1 MNQIKRV
8 FFALVA
14 CLCGQVWGASGSF
27 QFVEGTV
34 DIVRADGRR
43 DTARKGA
50 ELSEGDS
57 VVSGRDAHAQIVMA
71 DDTVIAV
78 RPETQLRIE
87 AFRFAGDADPAP
99 QSIIGLLKGT
109 FRTLTGR
116 IARMTRGVA
125 VVRTPNATIGVRG
138 TDHEPAY
145 IPPPAPGETPV
156 APPGTY
162 DKVNEGAVYIETEA
176 GRIELAANEVGF
188 ASLETMAPPV
198 RLPSVPQFLRG
209 DGGLRAGRATAQER
223 EGAEEERGRGA
234 RPVQITQAM
243 RDFAARVPLPPA
255 IIAAVKEGDL
265 DPRIL
270 AATVPAPAGVA
281 VAGGDLSPGGF
292 LGSGGGVVGAGEDP
306 VAVLLSSGVP
316 VAITSREFAYV
327 RNGSRIVDGGQAR
340 TIDGA
345 EVRWGIY
352 AGGSIV
358 DARGSRSPQFFHAMA
373 ARDATPLSNLSGTAT
388 YSSVLGYTKPVNEA
402 GELGGRIIN
411 GRSAVTVDF
420 ASARVTGYELSVIDA
435 RGHQFDGQYSG
446 NGVPLAQFLGSA
458 GLQLSTKCS
467 QGCNGSG
474 TGNAHGV
481 VVGPRG
487 GGLITSY
494 DIRAG
499 GKGVTGS
506 VVLGR

>member
-1 MNQIKRV
+1 MIHIKRV
-8 FFALVA
+8 FLVLVA
-14 CLCGQVWGASGSF
+14 CVCGQVWGASGSF
-27 QFVEGTV
+27 QFVEGAV
-34 DIVRADGRR
+34 DVVRPDGRR
-43 DTARKGA
+43 DAARKGA
-50 ELSEGDS
+50 ELSEGDT

-87 AFRFAGDADPAP
+87 AFRFAGEADPAP

-109 FRTLTGR
+109 LRTLTGR

-156 APPGTY
+156 ASPGTY

-188 ASLETMAPPV
+188 ASLETIAPPV

-209 DGGLRAGRATAQER
+209 EGGLRAGRAAAQER
-223 EGAEEERGRGA
+223 DGPNDERGREQ
-234 RPVQITQAM
+234 RPIQITQAM

-255 IIAAVKEGDL
+255 IIAAIKEGDL

-270 AATVPAPAGVA
+270 AATVPAAPGLAI
-281 VAGGDLSPGGF
+281 AGGDLSPGGF

-306 VAVLLSSGVP
+306 VAVLLSAGVP
-316 VAITSREFAYV
+316 VAITSREFAYA
-327 RNGSRIVDGGQAR
+327 RNGARAVDGGQAR
-340 TIDGA
+340 TGDGA

-358 DARGSRSPQFFHAMA
+358 DARGYRAPQFFHAMA
-373 ARDATPLSNLSGTAT
+373 ARDATPVSNLSGTAT
-388 YSSVLGYTKPVNEA
+388 YASVLGFTKPINEA
-402 GELGGRIIN
+402 GELGGRIVN

-420 ASARVTGYELSVIDA
+420 NSARVIGYEMSVIDA

-446 NGVPLAQFLGSA
+446 SGVPLTQFLGNT
-458 GLQLSTKCS
+458 GLPLATKCS
-467 QGCNGSG
+467 QGCSGSG

-481 VVGPRG
+481 VVGPKG
-487 GGLITSY
+487 GGVITSY
-494 DIRAG
+494 DISAG